1 MVFANDSMPLWRT
14 ESRNQSCRDG
24 AVIPF
29 GRTASIRLRIS
40 SGRRSWGRVVFL
52 ALVWPCIA
60 RQLDAGVGR
69 NGQNVGGGI
78 MLTRRLFGF
87 EARAKGEL
95 VRAEGLE
102 PSRTLR
108 SNGFSYLLRL
118 SPPPTAFAMGFGV
131 WTIPSPCPDLAPGI
145 RCCPS
150 SLYTFPAFSGRAWLG
165 IAMLQGSPNLSSSAS
180 PVSRRALK
188 FSLKSDASADS
199 ATPAR
204 FQVSTNERLT
214 RSDF

>member
-108 SNGFSYLLRL
+108 SNGFSY
-118 SPPPTAFAMGFGV
+118 PATAFAAFAIV
-131 WTIPSPCPDLAPGI
+131 WRGLGSGLSLHRARIWLRVSGAARLVSTPSRPFRAGLGSGSPCYRVPRI
-145 RCCPS
+145 
-150 SLYTFPAFSGRAWLG
+150 
-165 IAMLQGSPNLSSSAS
+165 
-180 PVSRRALK
+180 
-188 FSLKSDASADS
+188 
-199 ATPAR
+199 
-204 FQVSTNERLT
+204 
-214 RSDF
+214 